1 MAKGNRPGY
10 PMLGGTERT
19 TFELFRKQ
27 LRCHWKLTVHNGAY
41 LFILLLPFQLSFFF
55 WSKLR
60 LFLLFPF
67 AFIFTSFITHASF
80 SGIEN
85 ECSSQVVR
93 SA

>member
-1 MAKGNRPGY
+1 
-10 PMLGGTERT
+10 MLGGTERT

-27 LRCHWKLTVHNGAY
+27 LRCHWKLVVHNGAY

-55 WSKLR
+55 RSKLR

-67 AFIFTSFITHASF
+67 AFVFTSFITHASF

-85 ECSSQVVR
+85 ECSSQVIR